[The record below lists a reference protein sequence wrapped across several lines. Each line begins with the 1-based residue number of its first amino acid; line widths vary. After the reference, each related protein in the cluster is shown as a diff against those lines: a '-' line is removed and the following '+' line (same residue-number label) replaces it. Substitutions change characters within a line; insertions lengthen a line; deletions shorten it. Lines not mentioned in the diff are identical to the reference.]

1 MSSPDLG
8 TDMRR
13 REFITLVGGAAA
25 VLALP
30 RPATAQQPMRR
41 IAVFMAS
48 RETDPEDQAR
58 TRTLLQRLQQLGWV
72 DGRNARIDVRW
83 AGGSRERTKEIVAE
97 LTALKPDVIL
107 STGSIATA
115 TFKQATASIPVVF
128 TMVNEPVTQ
137 GFVKSL
143 AQPGGNLTGFTFIDF
158 TVIGKSAELLK
169 TIAPALTRV
178 GFMFNPV
185 VYPLYDSYLQAYQ
198 AQPNR
203 PVEVMRATATSPAE
217 INAAIDRLAGQPNAG
232 LAVLADGGF
241 NLANRPTICAAI
253 ERHRL
258 PSISPWRN
266 FVTEGSLM
274 SYGPDT
280 ADIFHRAADY
290 IDRIL
295 KGAKPADL
303 PVQQPV
309 KFELTINVK
318 TAKTLGL
325 DVPPTLLAIADEV
338 IE

>member
-1 MSSPDLG
+1 M
-8 TDMRR
+8 
-13 REFITLVGGAAA
+13 V
-25 VLALP
+25 
-30 RPATAQQPMRR
+30 
-41 IAVFMAS
+41 S
-48 RETDPEDQAR
+48 RGTDPEDQAR
-58 TRTLLQRLQQLGWV
+58 TRALLQTLQQLGWV
-72 DGRNARIDVRW
+72 DGRNVRIDVRW
-83 AGGSRERTKEIVAE
+83 AGGSAERTREIAAE
-97 LTALKPDVIL
+97 FTALTPDVIL

-143 AQPGGNLTGFTFIDF
+143 PQPGGNITGFTFIDF
-158 TVIGKSAELLK
+158 TVIGKSVELLK

-203 PVEVMRATATSPAE
+203 PVEVVRATATSPAE
-217 INAAIDRLAGQPNAG
+217 IDAAIKRLAAQPNAG

-241 NLANRPTICAAI
+241 NLANRPTIRAAI
-253 ERHRL
+253 ERHHL

-266 FVTEGSLM
+266 FVAEGSLM

-280 ADIFHRAADY
+280 VDIFRRAAEY

-295 KGAKPADL
+295 KGAKPAEL

-309 KFELTINVK
+309 KFELTINAK

>member
-1 MSSPDLG
+1 
-8 TDMRR
+8 
-13 REFITLVGGAAA
+13 
-25 VLALP
+25 
-30 RPATAQQPMRR
+30 MRR
-41 IAVFMAS
+41 IAVLMAS
-48 RETDPEDQAR
+48 RETDPEEQAR

-72 DGRNARIDVRW
+72 DGRNVRIDVRW
-83 AGGSRERTKEIVAE
+83 AGGSAERIKEITAE
-97 LTALKPDVIL
+97 FLALKPDVIL
-107 STGSIATA
+107 SAGSPATGAIKRAT
-115 TFKQATASIPVVF
+115 TSIPVVF
-128 TMVNEPVTQ
+128 TLVNEPVTF

-143 AQPGGNLTGFTFIDF
+143 AQPGGNITGFSLVDF
-158 TVIGKSAELLK
+158 TVVGKLVELLK

-185 VYPLYDSYLQAYQ
+185 VYPLYDSYLKTYQ

-203 PVEVMRATATSPAE
+203 PVEVVRAAASSPAE
-217 INAAIDRLAGQPNAG
+217 IDAAIEKLAAKSGAG

-241 NLANRPTICAAI
+241 NLANRPTIHAAI

-258 PSISPWRN
+258 PAISPWRN

-280 ADIFHRAADY
+280 VDIFRRAADY

-295 KGAKPADL
+295 KGAKPGDL

-309 KFELTINVK
+309 KFDLAINTR
-318 TAKTLGL
+318 TAKALGL
-325 DVPPTLLAIADEV
+325 DVPPTLLAIADAV

>member
-1 MSSPDLG
+1 VK
-8 TDMRR
+8 RR
-13 REFITLVGGAAA
+13 DFITFLGGAAA
-25 VLALP
+25 LAAP
-30 RPATAQQPMRR
+30 HVARAQQPMRR
-41 IAVFMAS
+41 VAVLMAS
-48 RETDPEDQAR
+48 READPEDQAR

-72 DGRNARIDVRW
+72 DGRNVRIDIRW
-83 AGGSRERTKEIVAE
+83 AGGNAERTREIAAE
-97 LTALKPDVIL
+97 FTALKPDVIL

-115 TFKQATASIPVVF
+115 TFKQATTSLPVVF
-128 TMVNEPVTQ
+128 TLVNEPVTQ

-143 AQPGGNLTGFTFIDF
+143 AQPGGNVTGFTLIDF
-158 TVIGKSAELLK
+158 TVIGKSVELLK

-178 GFMFNPV
+178 GFIFNPV

-198 AQPNR
+198 TQPNR
-203 PVEVMRATATSPAE
+203 PVEVVRATATSPAE
-217 INAAIDRLAGQPNAG
+217 IDAVIDRLAGQPNAG

-241 NLANRPTICAAI
+241 NLAHRPTIGAAI

-266 FVTEGSLM
+266 FAAEGSLM

-280 ADIFHRAADY
+280 VDIFRRAADY

-309 KFELTINVK
+309 KFELTINAK

>member
-1 MSSPDLG
+1 MK
-8 TDMRR
+8 RR
-13 REFITLVGGAAA
+13 DFITLIGGAA
-25 VLALP
+25 VTPLAA
-30 RPATAQQPMRR
+30 RAQQPIRR
-41 IAVFMAS
+41 VAILMVS
-48 RETDPEDQAR
+48 RGTDPEDQAR
-58 TRTLLQRLQQLGWV
+58 TRALLQTLQQLGWV
-72 DGRNARIDVRW
+72 DGRNVRIDVRW
-83 AGGSRERTKEIVAE
+83 AGGSAERTREIAAE
-97 LTALKPDVIL
+97 FTALTPDVIL

-137 GFVKSL
+137 DFVKSL
-143 AQPGGNLTGFTFIDF
+143 PQPGGNITGFTFIDF
-158 TVIGKSAELLK
+158 TVIGKSVELLK

-203 PVEVMRATATSPAE
+203 PVEVVRATATSPAE
-217 INAAIDRLAGQPNAG
+217 IDAAIKRLAAQPNAG

-241 NLANRPTICAAI
+241 NLANRPTIRAAI
-253 ERHRL
+253 ERHHL

-266 FVTEGSLM
+266 FVAEGSLM

-280 ADIFHRAADY
+280 VDIFRRAAEY

-295 KGAKPADL
+295 KGAKPAEL

-309 KFELTINVK
+309 KFELTINAK